1 MEHVV
6 VVLKPGFLHLYEL
19 LKKELQDLGLDMIT
33 SKRLL
38 LDKEQAHFWR
48 QDVSDKPYYKE
59 MVDYHLS
66 GECIVTLWFG
76 EQAITKA
83 LVFRGNYTDTAQTG
97 FRGKYGE
104 SPVKNVIHVS
114 TKTEWLLD
122 MTVFFPD
129 LLQSETTL

>member
-1 MEHVV
+1 M
-6 VVLKPGFLHLYEL
+6 
-19 LKKELQDLGLDMIT
+19 GLDMIT